1 MATYIPLIFPA
12 SWILQKKGL
21 RKSILLGSLGT
32 CLGSWIKV
40 LATHPSSFNLLFS
53 GQTIV
58 AISQIFILGIP
69 AQLAATWFPADQV
82 SSACAIGVFG
92 NQLGVALGFVLPAS
106 FIRSSVGSNFVTTQN
121 DLFAM
126 FMAVAIIT
134 TVLLI
139 IIIFAFSDK
148 PLNPPSPAQK
158 AAVETLAEEDY
169 LSSIKRLITN
179 KNYILLLIT
188 YGLNVGVFYAVSTI
202 LNSVVVLYYKDA
214 EVDAG
219 RIGLVIVL
227 CGMVGSMVC
236 GIILD
241 KTHAYKATTFAVYIL
256 TAMGMTIFTF
266 TVNLGH
272 IEIVYFTAGVLGFF
286 MTGYLPIGFEFAA
299 EITYP
304 ESEGTSSGLLNASAQ
319 IFGIICTLIAE
330 RLLEFTHKAFIPNG
344 VLIIVLILGC
354 ILTGI
359 IKPDYRRQKAAKN
372 QLQEETHYAV
382 CRLFKEAK
390 GSQRK
395 KKRRKSSVEDPL
407 NEHHPSLGTPSKES
421 TNSWTN
427 NSFRKKKKE
436 LNKIVLS
443 MGTEQQF
450 CLKWNNHRS
459 TILSVFDTLLEE
471 ESLVDVTLT
480 AEGQFLRAH
489 KVILSA
495 CSPYFR
501 IMFRAANEKH
511 PVIYMQNVDF
521 ENLKALVEYMYK
533 GEANVPQHML
543 PSFIRTAESLQIRGL
558 AEGASHQYDSSDGS
572 LPPPSHASTPQ
583 PLKEK
588 KEKKA
593 LSPPPT
599 SGILAA
605 RLAKMADHPNPLFN
619 FATQRHPSLP
629 HLPPPP
635 LGNLQKKR
643 RNTVD
648 KDLSP
653 IKQNKMNLHAKKRR
667 ATQQVFQCSSSSSL
681 SSRDLKIDEDAGDL
695 GKENRAS
702 PANNNNLSHSL
713 SKTDPDED
721 IADLDANGV
730 ESEDEEP
737 SMPAPGSTEM
747 APGGIINPWTG
758 EDMSQRSGS
767 SSDTGLVGWSGLL
780 GGEFSESA
788 HSPFA
793 TPLSATPTPPPPS
806 SRTTIGS
813 NPPPN
818 RLKRFT
824 NNDSVLR
831 CAKPR
836 AVLNSV
842 VLLAQGFLISNV
854 PSYDMSGISIKG
866 DLFHILVLNAV
877 KSLKEQTILSSNS
890 NNGSNSP
897 PSIIEP
903 QIDYEEPRDLSS
915 NSRLREENANLV
927 PSTLLLNSQTEAH

>member
-1 MATYIPLIFPA
+1 
-12 SWILQKKGL
+12 
-21 RKSILLGSLGT
+21 
-32 CLGSWIKV
+32 
-40 LATHPSSFNLLFS
+40 
-53 GQTIV
+53 
-58 AISQIFILGIP
+58 
-69 AQLAATWFPADQV
+69 
-82 SSACAIGVFG
+82 
-92 NQLGVALGFVLPAS
+92 
-106 FIRSSVGSNFVTTQN
+106 
-121 DLFAM
+121 
-126 FMAVAIIT
+126 
-134 TVLLI
+134 
-139 IIIFAFSDK
+139 
-148 PLNPPSPAQK
+148 
-158 AAVETLAEEDY
+158 
-169 LSSIKRLITN
+169 
-179 KNYILLLIT
+179 
-188 YGLNVGVFYAVSTI
+188 
-202 LNSVVVLYYKDA
+202 
-214 EVDAG
+214 
-219 RIGLVIVL
+219 
-227 CGMVGSMVC
+227 
-236 GIILD
+236 
-241 KTHAYKATTFAVYIL
+241 
-256 TAMGMTIFTF
+256 
-266 TVNLGH
+266 
-272 IEIVYFTAGVLGFF
+272 
-286 MTGYLPIGFEFAA
+286 
-299 EITYP
+299 
-304 ESEGTSSGLLNASAQ
+304 
-319 IFGIICTLIAE
+319 
-330 RLLEFTHKAFIPNG
+330 
-344 VLIIVLILGC
+344 
-354 ILTGI
+354 
-359 IKPDYRRQKAAKN
+359 
-372 QLQEETHYAV
+372 
-382 CRLFKEAK
+382 
-390 GSQRK
+390 
-395 KKRRKSSVEDPL
+395 
-407 NEHHPSLGTPSKES
+407 
-421 TNSWTN
+421 
-427 NSFRKKKKE
+427 
-436 LNKIVLS
+436 

-653 IKQNKMNLHAKKRR
+653 IKQNKMNLHAKNGGLLNK
-667 ATQQVFQCSSSSSL
+667 SSNVLLPPPSLPVSSVPHIP
-681 SSRDLKIDEDAGDL
+681 SSGVNHSFIENDEEGDLKIDEDAGDL

-758 EDMSQRSGS
+758 EDMSSVISDEHEENNSNNPSQRSGS
-767 SSDTGLVGWSGLL
+767 SS
-780 GGEFSESA
+780 GGDI
-788 HSPFA
+788 HSMF
-793 TPLSATPTPPPPS
+793 PTPGGGSHGDNNSNLSRSDLEISRTPMEISGDAASSSQIGNTTTPS
-806 SRTTIGS
+806 SSSFSGASNATLPSTTTPAVKYACSRCTRSYLHQATLVRHQRYECGISASYPCSLCG
-813 NPPPN
+813 
-818 RLKRFT
+818 RKFKRRDVLKGHMEKCVNKSSFAAAAAAAAAAAI
-824 NNDSVLR
+824 NVSVSY
-831 CAKPR
+831 PSQT
-836 AVLNSV
+836 LNS
-842 VLLAQGFLISNV
+842 
-854 PSYDMSGISIKG
+854 
-866 DLFHILVLNAV
+866 
-877 KSLKEQTILSSNS
+877 
-890 NNGSNSP
+890 
-897 PSIIEP
+897 
-903 QIDYEEPRDLSS
+903 
-915 NSRLREENANLV
+915 
-927 PSTLLLNSQTEAH
+927 

>member
-1 MATYIPLIFPA
+1 
-12 SWILQKKGL
+12 
-21 RKSILLGSLGT
+21 
-32 CLGSWIKV
+32 
-40 LATHPSSFNLLFS
+40 
-53 GQTIV
+53 
-58 AISQIFILGIP
+58 
-69 AQLAATWFPADQV
+69 
-82 SSACAIGVFG
+82 
-92 NQLGVALGFVLPAS
+92 
-106 FIRSSVGSNFVTTQN
+106 
-121 DLFAM
+121 
-126 FMAVAIIT
+126 
-134 TVLLI
+134 
-139 IIIFAFSDK
+139 
-148 PLNPPSPAQK
+148 
-158 AAVETLAEEDY
+158 
-169 LSSIKRLITN
+169 
-179 KNYILLLIT
+179 
-188 YGLNVGVFYAVSTI
+188 
-202 LNSVVVLYYKDA
+202 
-214 EVDAG
+214 
-219 RIGLVIVL
+219 
-227 CGMVGSMVC
+227 
-236 GIILD
+236 
-241 KTHAYKATTFAVYIL
+241 
-256 TAMGMTIFTF
+256 
-266 TVNLGH
+266 
-272 IEIVYFTAGVLGFF
+272 
-286 MTGYLPIGFEFAA
+286 
-299 EITYP
+299 
-304 ESEGTSSGLLNASAQ
+304 
-319 IFGIICTLIAE
+319 
-330 RLLEFTHKAFIPNG
+330 
-344 VLIIVLILGC
+344 
-354 ILTGI
+354 
-359 IKPDYRRQKAAKN
+359 
-372 QLQEETHYAV
+372 
-382 CRLFKEAK
+382 
-390 GSQRK
+390 
-395 KKRRKSSVEDPL
+395 
-407 NEHHPSLGTPSKES
+407 
-421 TNSWTN
+421 
-427 NSFRKKKKE
+427 
-436 LNKIVLS
+436 

-653 IKQNKMNLHAKKRR
+653 IKQNKMNLHAKNGGLLNK
-667 ATQQVFQCSSSSSL
+667 SSNVLLPPPSLPVSSVPHIP
-681 SSRDLKIDEDAGDL
+681 SSGVNHSFIENDEEGDLKIDEDAGDL

-758 EDMSQRSGS
+758 EDMSSVISDEHEENNSNNPSQRSGS

-824 NNDSVLR
+824 NNDSVFTMCQTPSGLKFRCTACSRIFNLKCTLLR
-831 CAKPR
+831 HVR
-836 AVLNSV
+836 HQH
-842 VLLAQGFLISNV
+842 QGRFV
-854 PSYDMSGISIKG
+854 PHPCPQCGQIFKRTDHLKVHMKKIHNIA
-866 DLFHILVLNAV
+866 LVSRNRN
-877 KSLKEQTILSSNS
+877 QNNNNNNNNNSSNS